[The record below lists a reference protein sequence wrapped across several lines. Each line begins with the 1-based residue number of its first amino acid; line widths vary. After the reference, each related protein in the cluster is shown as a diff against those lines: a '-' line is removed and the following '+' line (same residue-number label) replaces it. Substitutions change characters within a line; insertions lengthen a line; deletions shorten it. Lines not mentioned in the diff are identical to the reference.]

1 MFYSCYP
8 DCEYI
13 KKRDYFCGV
22 TIIMKGRKHKL
33 KVRLRAFHIWQ
44 LLGYSPWKSEWTVPG
59 DAQEGNVKGFY
70 KGAFDSIP
78 FLNDDAKRTFVHLLL
93 RPGYMIRD
101 YIKGKHD
108 MYLAPLTSLII
119 FYAFFSL
126 VSSIAHPDFNDKNA
140 DTVAVADSIS
150 INEAVVKLD
159 LTAEDSVRMAQMEAN
174 MNVKMKKAVEYG
186 HAVIDLLYLDQN
198 PENID
203 SPRKASLAAFEDAIR
218 SQGIHYFLEIFLI
231 LWPAMRISLR
241 KRSIGW
247 AASATTAAYVL
258 CQFSFFMLFVL
269 ILSLGKD
276 NEIGI
281 LFMGLLIMIDYHQ
294 MLGIGY
300 RKSFWLTVKTGFWY
314 LFLIILLILLAIIL
328 LSIWVAI

>member
-1 MFYSCYP
+1 
-8 DCEYI
+8 
-13 KKRDYFCGV
+13 
-22 TIIMKGRKHKL
+22 MKGRKHKL

-174 MNVKMKKAVEYG
+174 MNVKLKKVIEY
-186 HAVIDLLYLDQN
+186 ANDLDILFHLDQH
-198 PENID
+198 PEAID
-203 SPRKASLAAFEDAIR
+203 TPRKASLAVFEDALR
-218 SQGIHYFLEIFLI
+218 SQGIQYFLGIFLV

-241 KRSIGW
+241 KRSMGW

-269 ILSLGKD
+269 ILSFGKN
-276 NEIGI
+276 NEIGT
-281 LFMGLLIMIDYHQ
+281 LFMGLLIMIDYRQ
-294 MLGIGY
+294 LLGIDY
-300 RKSFWLTVKTGFWY
+300 KKSLWLTVKTGFW
-314 LFLIILLILLAIIL
+314 FFFMIFLLIMLGSTLLAIWMVI
-328 LSIWVAI
+328 